1 MMLASRMRS
10 VLLVAARHASTH
22 SLGQQVQE
30 PTSGRQDD
38 GALMLEQSAVAS
50 RVEGGGVGA
59 REHVTTLSSLHSG
72 HDTPPVLRLTTC
84 DNPTTG
90 YSTYATYIRLPDYVC
105 NRVGVMVRIA
115 ICPGWH
121 PPLYEQKRIRPDN
134 TAVLKARLRPTLA
147 DAGASGGAT
156 ARYPWHAHS
165 RDARCATHQH
175 RRHR

>member
-1 MMLASRMRS
+1 LIC
-10 VLLVAARHASTH
+10 H

-90 YSTYATYIRLPDYVC
+90 YSTHATYIRLSDYVC
-105 NRVGVMVRIA
+105 NGVGALVRIA

-121 PPLYEQKRIRPDN
+121 LPVYERKRSRPDN
-134 TAVLKARLRPTLA
+134 ASVLKARLRPTLA

-156 ARYPWHAHS
+156 ARCPWHAHS
-165 RDARCATHQH
+165 RGARCATHQH
-175 RRHR
+175 RGHR